1 MDYFDRKGTKLIPF
15 AYFLFQ
21 ILKDTMVEHCRCHGV
36 SGSCRLKTCWKS
48 LTSFEKVSAATFE
61 KFKKAKRTK
70 SSNAIESSKYNDKLV
85 YSEKTPNKC
94 EKDEKFGMLAS
105 EGRECTLKGANSC
118 KKLCCKGKYEAV
130 KIKSI
135 EQSNCRFNWCCSVEC
150 DEKQVEETK
159 YYCI

>member
-1 MDYFDRKGTKLIPF
+1 MNRRY
-15 AYFLFQ
+15 ALFYN
-21 ILKDTMVEHCRCHGV
+21 KVEAE
-36 SGSCRLKTCWKS
+36 LTLS
-48 LTSFEKVSAATFE
+48 LSIKQAE
-61 KFKKAKRTK
+61 
-70 SSNAIESSKYNDKLV
+70 KYNDKLV